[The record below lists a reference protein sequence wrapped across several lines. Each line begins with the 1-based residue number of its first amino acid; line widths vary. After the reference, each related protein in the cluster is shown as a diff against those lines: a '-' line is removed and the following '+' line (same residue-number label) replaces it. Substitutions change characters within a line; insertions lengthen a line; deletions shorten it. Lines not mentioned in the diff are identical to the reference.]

1 MTIPSIETSIIM
13 GELNQNLR
21 CNKEHMYAS
30 VGIHHPKG
38 PDEQKMLLR
47 SMRQLGEAM
56 NKHDGLIVTL
66 AIKDPD
72 AGMLIGIAVWK
83 SKEDFEAAWKEL
95 SISEPKRREAQGF
108 RFGDYED
115 EPNKFYSGEE
125 PV

>member
-1 MTIPSIETSIIM
+1 MRQLESTI
-13 GELNQNLR
+13 Q
-21 CNKEHMYAS
+21 
-30 VGIHHPKG
+30 KG
-38 PDEQKMLLR
+38 PDEEKVLLG

-56 NKHDGLIVTL
+56 KKYEGLIVTL
-66 AIKDPD
+66 AVKDPD

-108 RFGDYED
+108 RFEDYET
-115 EPNKFYSGEE
+115 EPHKFYSGEE